1 MQTQPTVRLA
11 KLLKIPNSHQ
21 HQRTPLRARDEDV
34 RTMNDYRKPLLVAF
48 GPVTPEVAVPR
59 FRLTARGR

>member
-1 MQTQPTVRLA
+1 
-11 KLLKIPNSHQ
+11 
-21 HQRTPLRARDEDV
+21 
-34 RTMNDYRKPLLVAF
+34 MNDYRKPLLVAF